1 MAAEIIPL
9 QGFWRPNLNST
20 IFSDCAAAHQRS
32 DKRCLAEFQCNDQTH
47 TAVVCNATEL
57 DETKFADSQCTPG
70 YSGVLCSSCDYKN
83 GFVKT
88 GNACISCPEGA
99 DIGLAIT
106 VVIAICIGIYFIMLF
121 LLSRV
126 RGSLQQ
132 RRVSKMQG
140 PIKILI
146 MYLQIIS
153 AMPSTMNSVDWPNG
167 FINFTHFV
175 FPLINLEFL
184 ALFDVASCRLALHPT
199 QRFVV
204 HMLVPIFLIFTLFLA
219 FQTSM
224 LVFRMT
230 VKHTKKKKSP
240 TRLKRTVS
248 AMSMADKETE
258 HVLASSVDD
267 ILRTRKHLRFEYTIK
282 MVILSVLLLYPGL
295 GTRIFS
301 MLRCSEVDGMEEG
314 QTFFQQDL
322 DMKCFQDEHMSFTM
336 LSVAGIV
343 VYVVGVPAIILGILV
358 YNRKHLHDESSPKHA
373 DVKYAIGGI
382 YLQYEPEFW
391 WFELIIISTKML
403 MTGALGVVEPGSPIQ
418 IALAVVVMLTYN
430 MLVLKLSP
438 YQANGDDVMSFI
450 SGLGTVIITFIGLL
464 LKLDVN
470 STPQNFDIA
479 IVDTILLFVSMTVIV
494 ISLLN
499 LFRIWISN
507 YPGCKKNVESVSK
520 KSKTKVGV
528 IEVVPKGVDT
538 NRMEFLSKIGSG
550 EQKEIAFDP
559 TKKQTEKKKEDGEG
573 RAKRRRSV
581 NQHSINH
588 I

>member
-32 DKRCLAEFQCNDQTH
+32 DKRTLAELQCN

-70 YSGVLCSSCDYKN
+70 YRGVLCSSCDYEN

-88 GNACISCPEGA
+88 GNTCISCPEGA

-153 AMPSTMNSVDWPNG
+153 AMPSTMNSVGWPNG
-167 FINFTHFV
+167 FINFTNFV

-224 LVFRMT
+224 LVFKMT

-240 TRLKRTVS
+240 T
-248 AMSMADKETE
+248 AMSVADKETE
-258 HVLASSVDD
+258 HVLAPSFDD
-267 ILRTRKHLRFEYTIK
+267 VVRIRKHLRSEYTIK

-301 MLRCSEVDGMEEG
+301 MLRCSEVNGMEEG
-314 QTFFQQDL
+314 QIFFQQDL
-322 DMKCFQDEHMSFTM
+322 DMKCFQDEHMSFTI

-343 VYVVGVPAIILGILV
+343 VYVLGVPATILSILV

-373 DVKYAIGGI
+373 DVKYAIGGV

-418 IALAVVVMLTYN
+418 ILLAVVVMLTYN
-430 MLVLKLSP
+430 LLVLKLSP
-438 YQANGDDVMSFI
+438 YKASGDDVMSFI
-450 SGLGTVIITFIGLL
+450 SGFGTVIITFSGLL
-464 LKLDVN
+464 LKLDAN
-470 STPQNFDIA
+470 STPQNFDSA
-479 IVDTILLFVSMTVIV
+479 IVDTILLFVSITVIV

-538 NRMEFLSKIGSG
+538 NRMDFLSKIGSG
-550 EQKEIAFDP
+550 EQKELGLDR
-559 TKKQTEKKKEDGEG
+559 TEE
-573 RAKRRRSV
+573 SV
-581 NQHSINH
+581 QQ
-588 I
+588 